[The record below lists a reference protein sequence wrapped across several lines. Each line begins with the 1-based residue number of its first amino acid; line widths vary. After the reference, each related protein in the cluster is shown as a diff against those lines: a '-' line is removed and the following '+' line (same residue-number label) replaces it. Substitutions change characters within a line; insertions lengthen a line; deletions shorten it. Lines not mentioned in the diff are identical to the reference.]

1 MIKKSHDSNKLL
13 QLSDN
18 EQRILGLLEKSST
31 PLDLSK
37 LCTIPRP
44 TIYIT
49 LEKLQRRGLAIKKKR
64 EKKYYWE
71 RHTEEQAESAISD
84 LQQKLL
90 NKHTRHMKKTVIK
103 NKAEVVI
110 YKGEKAIFNLFSELI
125 GKNAGERMITI
136 QGDQSGDAWEK
147 VFSMKNINAINKK
160 IKDKRMITELI
171 TSKRWFEKQRHQ
183 FGIEWAKDFEGRSM
197 RAQNIDHEYLDT
209 SGQIFIFQDRI
220 FLVSMSE
227 EVFIEIKNPHIAKL
241 LVLLSR
247 FIQDHSNGMDANA
260 LLRELIKDQKP
271 LK

>member
-1 MIKKSHDSNKLL
+1 MKKSYGSNALL

-18 EQRILGLLEKSST
+18 EQQILSLLEKSST
-31 PLDLSK
+31 PLELSRR
-37 LCTIPRP
+37 CAIPRP

-49 LEKLQRRGLAIKKKR
+49 LEKLQKRGLATRTRR
-64 EKKYYWE
+64 EGKYYWGKP
-71 RHTEEQAESAISD
+71 TEEQVESAISE

-90 NKHTRHMKKTVIK
+90 DRHTKHIKKTMIED
-103 NKAEVVI
+103 KAEVII

-125 GKNAGERMITI
+125 GKHAGERMITI
-136 QGDQSGDAWEK
+136 QGDHSGGAWEK
-147 VFSMKNINAINKK
+147 VFSMKNINVINKK

-171 TSKRWFEKQRHQ
+171 TSKVWFEKQRRQ
-183 FGIEWAKDFEGRSM
+183 FGVEWAKDFEGRAM
-197 RAQNIDHEYLDT
+197 RVQNIDHEYLNT
-209 SGQIFIFQDRI
+209 SAQIFIFKDRI

-247 FIQDHSNGMDANA
+247 FIQDHSNIIDANA
-260 LLRELIKDQKP
+260 LLRELITNQKP